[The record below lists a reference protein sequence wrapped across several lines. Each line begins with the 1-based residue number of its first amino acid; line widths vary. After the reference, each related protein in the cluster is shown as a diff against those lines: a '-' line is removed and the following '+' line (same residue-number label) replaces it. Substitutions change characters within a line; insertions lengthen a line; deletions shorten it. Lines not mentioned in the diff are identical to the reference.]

1 MDADFLL
8 SRGWFDFPEDVYD
21 LFRELTDEEFWT
33 LYAKRA
39 NYNHIVSMAFANCV
53 TFPPPAFKIKLNIIE
68 DKTVEV
74 VPQFDKE
81 AWTKH
86 LSEIEFEAPEFE
98 KDELILELDS
108 EIKSIQ
114 NILDNYRQNKSRHDK
129 QIINEYISSLKDL
142 KIQKTK
148 LESEKKAQYDRW
160 VEKEYQRFKTN
171 FYQFN

>member
-21 LFRELTDEEFWT
+21 LFRELSDEDFWK
-33 LYAKRA
+33 LYARRA
-39 NYNHIVSMAFANCV
+39 KYNHVVSMAFANCV
-53 TFPPPAFKIKLNIIE
+53 TYPHPPFKIKLNVIE
-68 DKTVEV
+68 EEIKEV

-81 AWTKH
+81 AWNRH
-86 LSEIEFEAPEFE
+86 LSEIEFDAPEFE
-98 KDELILELDS
+98 KDELIADLDR

-114 NILDNYRQNKSRHDK
+114 NIIDNYRSNKNRHDK
-129 QIINEYISSLKDL
+129 QIVNDYISSLKDL

-160 VEKEYQRFKTN
+160 IEIEYRRFTS
-171 FYQFN
+171 FNI